1 MATWKDVEA
10 RNRGIDV
17 GVPKHGATHV
27 ERGERIREQVYQR
40 MESRIAEHQKE
51 RPINPSMNPLPSLG
65 NAPKLALPASLKKQG

>member
-17 GVPKHGATHV
+17 GVPKHGAAHV

-40 MESRIAEHQKE
+40 MESRIAGHQKE
-51 RPINPSMNPLPSLG
+51 RPIDPSANPLPALTNG
-65 NAPKLALPASLKKQG
+65 PKLALPASLKKQG